1 MVECR
6 NTFVNDLLM
15 FRQAVSMQRKVKEL
29 EQKFSSDLEI
39 PKYLKRKETNIS
51 KANKKSKHRHQYEEC
66 LIRYKWNWEENKI
79 HTSLNSYCII
89 CGKINEKMKNS
100 IVIDYMQKVDTPMGK
115 RYIQISEDVLYD
127 TYHGRLPVFYVED
140 IYKDKCVNVG

>member
-1 MVECR
+1 M
-6 NTFVNDLLM
+6 
-15 FRQAVSMQRKVKEL
+15 KEL

-51 KANKKSKHRHQYEEC
+51 KVNKKSKHRHQYEEC
-66 LIRYKWNWEENKI
+66 LIRYKLNWEENKI

-89 CGKINEKMKNS
+89 CGKINDKMKNS

-115 RYIQISEDVLYD
+115 RYIQNSEDVLYD
-127 TYHGRLPVFYVED
+127 TYHGRLPVFFVED
-140 IYKDKCVNVG
+140 IYM

>member
-1 MVECR
+1 
-6 NTFVNDLLM
+6 
-15 FRQAVSMQRKVKEL
+15 MQRKVKEL

-89 CGKINEKMKNS
+89 CGKINDKMKNS

-115 RYIQISEDVLYD
+115 RYIQISEDLLYD

-140 IYKDKCVNVG
+140 ICKDKCVNVG

>member
-1 MVECR
+1 
-6 NTFVNDLLM
+6 
-15 FRQAVSMQRKVKEL
+15 MQRKVKEL

-39 PKYLKRKETNIS
+39 PKYLKRKEHNIS
-51 KANKKSKHRHQYEEC
+51 KANKKSKHKHQYEEC

-89 CGKINEKMKNS
+89 CGKINDKMKNS

-115 RYIQISEDVLYD
+115 RYIQISEDLLYD

-140 IYKDKCVNVG
+140 ICKDKCVNVGDNL

>member
-1 MVECR
+1 M
-6 NTFVNDLLM
+6 
-15 FRQAVSMQRKVKEL
+15 

-39 PKYLKRKETNIS
+39 PKYLKRKEHNIS

-89 CGKINEKMKNS
+89 CGKINDKMKNS

-127 TYHGRLPVFYVED
+127 IYHGRLPVFYVED
-140 IYKDKCVNVG
+140 ICKDKCVNVG